1 MLAGIGL
8 SGFLL
13 IFLVALVL
21 FGPSKLPQL
30 GRAVGTT
37 LSEFRRGTREL
48 VEDVQPVA
56 EPEQRGSKRD

>member
-13 IFLVALVL
+13 IFLVVLVL

-30 GRAVGTT
+30 GRAVGST

-48 VEDVQPVA
+48 VEDIQP
-56 EPEQRGSKRD
+56 EERGTKDSRKAD

>member
-1 MLAGIGL
+1 MLSGIGL

-13 IFLVALVL
+13 IFLVALIL

-37 LSEFRRGTREL
+37 LSEFRRGSREL
-48 VEDVQPVA
+48 VEEIGTEERHQT
-56 EPEQRGSKRD
+56 EEGRR